1 MPLYW
6 YTDKP
11 IGKYRL
17 KKPIPIRGV
26 DADGNEY
33 TFLLCYLAD
42 SSFEYGAYTTDDEAI
57 EYIEKYSDDFK
68 EYLEEI

>member
-17 KKPIPIRGV
+17 KKPIPV
-26 DADGNEY
+26 EVN
-33 TFLLCYLAD
+33 
-42 SSFEYGAYTTDDEAI
+42 
-57 EYIEKYSDDFK
+57 
-68 EYLEEI
+68 LEIFGGG